1 MANHPGCAKLH
12 WKNDVAAVP
21 SQRCPS
27 DAASM
32 VAYAGIVPYTAMSL
46 SHVVQSLNL
55 YTVLEMYVI
64 PRVGNASG
72 H

>member
-1 MANHPGCAKLH
+1 
-12 WKNDVAAVP
+12 
-21 SQRCPS
+21 
-27 DAASM
+27 M